1 MFVWFVLCLFCLYVI
16 VNIPIIVDICSGNL
30 PIIHFVKSYQLLSL
44 ESKSNDK
51 NYDMLF

>member
-1 MFVWFVLCLFCLYVI
+1 MFFWFVLCLFCLYVI